1 MLNNIRQ
8 VLSPRQLGIPFVG
21 ILLTFGF
28 VGNQAKP
35 VLSNQVERTSTLLVI
50 DSQVSSA
57 RIQNNSGTP
66 LLSKLREVKEQR
78 SQLRTTAS
86 NSEQTQ
92 VANSATFVNQQQSN
106 LVSSVSLLKNE
117 KTSPKTVALVPGSQ
131 ASVTEAV
138 VMPRGNF
145 PAKDGIYLYGQS
157 PKPNQIG
164 QGYIVFQ
171 KQQGKVSGAMYM
183 PHSEFSCFQG
193 TLDQSGELA
202 MTVNGSPDEGSSN
215 QVATAN
221 RLPTVADD
229 ESSSY
234 AYSVA
239 LQDYHQLNS
248 ISASD
253 RRILQM
259 CNPSAT
265 ASYSKFV
272 K

>member
-28 VGNQAKP
+28 MGNQTKP
-35 VLSNQVERTSTLLVI
+35 VLSNQVERTSTLLVT

-57 RIQNNSGTP
+57 RIQNSTETP
-66 LLSKLREVKEQR
+66 LLSKLREVREQR
-78 SQLRTTAS
+78 SQLAAS
-86 NSEQTQ
+86 NSEQNQ
-92 VANSATFVNQQQSN
+92 VANSAIFNNQQQSN
-106 LVSSVSLLKNE
+106 LVSSASLLKNE
-117 KTSPKTVALVPGSQ
+117 KTLPKTLALVPGSQ

-164 QGYIVFQ
+164 QGYIIFQ

-202 MTVNGSPDEGSSN
+202 MTVNGSPDEGGSN